1 MFAGNQVVLLVSG
14 NCLAAKA
21 NDSTAARL
29 TPNAELVDLNEG
41 FANTPPMFVPFHL
54 LSHQP
59 NSLLMAA

>member
-21 NDSTAARL
+21 NDRTAARL
-29 TPNAELVDLNEG
+29 KPNAELVDLNEG
-41 FANTPPMFVPFHL
+41 VANTPPKFVAFHL

>member
-1 MFAGNQVVLLVSG
+1 MFAGNQVVLLVSS

-21 NDSTAARL
+21 NDSTRADR

-41 FANTPPMFVPFHL
+41 VANEPPRCVPFYL
-54 LSHQP
+54 LSYQS

>member
-21 NDSTAARL
+21 NDSTAAGL
-29 TPNAELVDLNEG
+29 PPNAELVDLHEG
-41 FANTPPMFVPFHL
+41 DENTPPKFVAFHL

>member
-21 NDSTAARL
+21 NDSTAAQR
-29 TPNAELVDLNEG
+29 TPNAELADLNEG
-41 FANTPPMFVPFHL
+41 VANEPPMFVPFHL
-54 LSHQP
+54 LSYHP